1 MEKFTGSFGGLFL
14 SKILV
19 TDSQMRNSLSIIRS
33 LGKKGFEITAADET
47 KFSTGMYS
55 KYCSK
60 KLVYPSPKNADQF
73 VDFLLKVV
81 KENKYEVIFSVTD
94 ATVIPIV
101 KNKKL
106 FSKYTIV
113 PFADYKILSKA
124 IDKAQTLKVAIE
136 NNIPCPS
143 TYFVE
148 DPNELDEIKMDLK
161 YPLIIKPRI
170 SFGSRGIVM
179 CNSPEHLKSRYLR
192 IFNEF
197 GPSLIQEYIPKG
209 DELGVYTLFNFDSEP
224 RAVSVQ
230 RRIRS
235 YPISGGPSTLR
246 ETVHNQELVEVAFKL
261 LKALNWVGVAMVEF
275 RVDSRDNV
283 PKLMEVNP
291 RFWGSLEL
299 SVFSGV
305 DFPYLLYKLVTEGDV
320 EPCMDYKSGIKCRW
334 LLPGDILWYLN
345 SPSKL
350 KNLPEFLDFNTHFDI
365 LSLEDPGP
373 VFGFALA
380 AGRYMFDRNMWKFIL
395 RKPIESRTVCMQK

>member
-1 MEKFTGSFGGLFL
+1 MSEV
-14 SKILV
+14 LV
-19 TDSQMRNSLSIIRS
+19 TDSQMRNSLSIVRS
-33 LGKKGFEITAADET
+33 LGRKGLEVTAADET
-47 KFSTGMYS
+47 RFTPGMYS

-60 KLVYPSPKNADQF
+60 KLVYPSPKNTNKF
-73 VDFLLKVV
+73 VDFLINVV
-81 KENKYEVIFSVTD
+81 KENNYEVIFPVTD

-106 FSKYTIV
+106 FSKYTTV
-113 PFADYKILSKA
+113 PFADYNILSKA
-124 IDKAQTLKVAIE
+124 IDKSQTLKVAIE

-148 DPNELDEIKMDLK
+148 DLKELDEIKGHLK
-161 YPLIIKPRI
+161 YPVIIKPRI
-170 SFGSRGIVM
+170 SFGSRGVIM
-179 CNSPEHLKSRYLR
+179 CNSPEDLKSRYLNVSN
-192 IFNEF
+192 IF
-197 GPSLIQEYIPKG
+197 GPSIIQEYIPKG
-209 DELGVYTLFNFDSEP
+209 NELGVYALFNFDSEP

-246 ETVHNQELVEVAFKL
+246 ETIYNPELVELAFKL

-275 RVDSRDNV
+275 RVDSRDNI
-283 PKLMEVNP
+283 PKLMEINP

-305 DFPYLLYKLVTEGDV
+305 DFPYLLYKLATEGDV
-320 EPCMDYKSGIKCRW
+320 EPCMDYKSGVKCRW
-334 LLPGDILWYLN
+334 LLPGDILWYLS

-350 KNLPEFLDFNTHFDI
+350 KNLPEFLNFNTHFDI

-373 VFGFALA
+373 VFGFALG
-380 AGRYMFDRNMWKFIL
+380 AGRYMFDKNMWKFIL
-395 RKPIESRTVCMQK
+395 RKPIESRTACT

>member
-1 MEKFTGSFGGLFL
+1 L
-14 SKILV
+14 SKVLV
-19 TDSQMRNSLSIIRS
+19 TDSQMRHSLSIIRS
-33 LGKKGFEITAADET
+33 LGKKGLEVTAADET
-47 KFSTGMYS
+47 KFTPGMYS

-60 KLVYPSPKNADQF
+60 KLVYPNPKNTDQF
-73 VDFLLKVV
+73 LDFLINDV
-81 KENKYEVIFSVTD
+81 KTNEYEVIFPVTD
-94 ATVIPIV
+94 STVIPIV

-106 FSKYTIV
+106 FSKYTTV
-113 PFADYKILSKA
+113 PFADYNILSKA
-124 IDKAQTLKVAIE
+124 IDKSQTLKIAIE
-136 NNIPCPS
+136 NNIPCPV
-143 TYFVE
+143 TYFIE
-148 DPNELDEIKMDLK
+148 NLSELDEIKGKLK
-161 YPLIIKPRI
+161 YPLVIKPRI

-179 CNSPEHLKSRYLR
+179 CNSPEDLKSRYLSV
-192 IFNEF
+192 FNEF

-209 DELGVYTLFNFDSEP
+209 DELGVYALFNFDSEP

-230 RRIRS
+230 RRIHS

-246 ETVHNQELVEVAFKL
+246 ETIYNPELVEVAFKL

-283 PKLMEVNP
+283 PKLMEINP

-305 DFPYLLYKLVTEGDV
+305 DFPYMLYKLVTEGDV
-320 EPCMDYKSGIKCRW
+320 KPCMDYKSGVKCRW

-350 KNLPEFLDFNTHFDI
+350 KNLPEFLNFNTHFDI

-380 AGRYMFDRNMWKFIL
+380 AGRYMFDKDMWKFIQ
-395 RKPIESRTVCMQK
+395 RKPIESR